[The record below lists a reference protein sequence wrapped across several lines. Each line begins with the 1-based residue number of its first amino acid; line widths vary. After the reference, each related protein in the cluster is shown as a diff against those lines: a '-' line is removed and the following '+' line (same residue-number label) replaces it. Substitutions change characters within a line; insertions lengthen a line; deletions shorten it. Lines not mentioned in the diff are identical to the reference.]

1 MIRSLNDLL
10 DYAINATDG
19 VIGSVTDVY
28 LDDAGWTV
36 RYLVVDTG
44 TWLPGRKVLLPADV
58 LEAPATDSRQFPVR
72 LTRKQVEDSPGID
85 TERPVSRQEEE
96 TLVGYFGVQPY
107 WLSATLVGP
116 AAIPPTAV
124 PPAADAGRG
133 GDPHL
138 RSGREITRYAIAATD
153 GDIGTVSDLL
163 IDDTDWRVRY
173 LLVDTGNWL
182 PGRKVVFAPGWV
194 ESIDWASGAVRVG
207 LTRERVRN
215 SPVPENV
222 PEVNRAYE
230 DQLHSHYMRDPYWP

>member
-19 VIGSVTDVY
+19 VIGSVSDVY

-44 TWLPGRKVLLPADV
+44 TWLPGRKVLLPASV
-58 LEAPATDSRQFPVR
+58 LEAPETDSRQFPVR
-72 LTRKQVEDSPGID
+72 LTRKQVEDSPD
-85 TERPVSRQEEE
+85 VATERPVSRQEEE
-96 TLVGYFGVQPY
+96 TLAGYFGVEPY
-107 WLSATLVGP
+107 WLSGSLIGP
-116 AAIPPTAV
+116 AELPPMPAE
-124 PPAADAGRG
+124 PPADAGRR

-163 IDDTDWRVRY
+163 IDDADWRVRY

-194 ESIDWASGAVRVG
+194 ESIDWVTGAVRVD
-207 LTRERVRN
+207 LTRDQVRN